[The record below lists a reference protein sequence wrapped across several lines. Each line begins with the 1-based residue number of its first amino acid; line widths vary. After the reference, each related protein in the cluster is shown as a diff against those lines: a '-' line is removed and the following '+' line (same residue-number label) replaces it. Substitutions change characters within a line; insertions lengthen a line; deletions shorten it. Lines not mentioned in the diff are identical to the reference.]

1 MFQNTKQVLKQLIL
15 TPALSETSLAS
26 GGRAAAQQVN
36 LWIEVYPGGRE
47 VESARL
53 FCACAVRVTSLA
65 APRLPARR
73 HLVLGLHCSCW
84 ARRSS
89 IIASEEGG
97 GVTSGQPRNP
107 AIPQP

>member
-1 MFQNTKQVLKQLIL
+1 MWD
-15 TPALSETSLAS
+15 A
-26 GGRAAAQQVN
+26 GAAAQQVS
-36 LWIEVYPGGRE
+36 LWFEVLVGGRK

-73 HLVLGLHCSCW
+73 HLVLGLHCSRW
-84 ARRSS
+84 AGRFSV
-89 IIASEEGG
+89 IAAEEGG

-107 AIPQP
+107 AILHPEPLKRFGR